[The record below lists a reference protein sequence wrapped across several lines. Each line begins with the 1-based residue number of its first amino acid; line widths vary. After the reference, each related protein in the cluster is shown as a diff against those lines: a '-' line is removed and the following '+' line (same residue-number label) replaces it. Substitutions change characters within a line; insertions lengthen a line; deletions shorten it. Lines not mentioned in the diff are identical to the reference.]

1 MVGDGGGK
9 AGNDNIVLGSVPSGR
24 LAGLISSSG
33 IPSWIATC
41 VELDKSGAKLL
52 RRVGVII
59 MFRFASL
66 ANALRRSSFV
76 ATLRST
82 IRVLGESCVKQYMIS
97 SMPSSVSW
105 LRSTYENLD

>member
-1 MVGDGGGK
+1 MRPPRRVD
-9 AGNDNIVLGSVPSGR
+9 
-24 LAGLISSSG
+24 LIQRH
-33 IPSWIATC
+33 P
-41 VELDKSGAKLL
+41 ELDRHLRGVGQVGAKLL

-59 MFRFASL
+59 MFRFASI
-66 ANALRRSSFV
+66 ANALRMSSFV

-105 LRSTYENLD
+105 LRSTYENLDES